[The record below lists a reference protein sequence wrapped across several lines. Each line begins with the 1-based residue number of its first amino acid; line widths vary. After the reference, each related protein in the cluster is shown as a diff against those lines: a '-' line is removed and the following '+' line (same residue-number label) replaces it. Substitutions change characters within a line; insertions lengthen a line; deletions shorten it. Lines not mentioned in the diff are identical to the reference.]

1 MASTSSP
8 VYVLGVGMT
17 KFIKPRGKVDYP
29 ELGFEAGIKALVD
42 AGVNY
47 DDVDQGIACYAYGDS
62 ACGQRVFYQFGMSA
76 CFAPQYTRRDCGLT
90 MCRIRH
96 DTDPHL

>member
-1 MASTSSP
+1 MSSTSSP

-42 AGVNY
+42 AGINY
-47 DDVDQGIACYAYGDS
+47 DDVDHGIACYAYGDS
-62 ACGQRVFYQFGMSA
+62 TCGQRVFYQFGIFGGIFPVLL
-76 CFAPQYTRRDCGLT
+76 FALG
-90 MCRIRH
+90 
-96 DTDPHL
+96 